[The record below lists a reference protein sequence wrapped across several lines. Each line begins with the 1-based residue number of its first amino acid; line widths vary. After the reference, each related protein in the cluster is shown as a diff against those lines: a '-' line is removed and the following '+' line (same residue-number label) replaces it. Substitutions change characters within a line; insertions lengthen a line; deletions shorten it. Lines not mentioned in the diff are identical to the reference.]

1 MTRPLP
7 EKAPDFKGERD
18 LKYIKVG
25 IYYKYSVGE
34 FSSKEEAEKEL
45 IHVKKKFPQAFIIKV
60 ENEN

>member
-1 MTRPLP
+1 
-7 EKAPDFKGERD
+7 
-18 LKYIKVG
+18 VG

-45 IHVKKKFPQAFIIKV
+45 IRVKKKFPQAFIIKV